1 MSISFANND
10 MQQEDIQSK
19 KRVSVASQERASP
32 CLLTLPP
39 ENRSMIYEY
48 AAAGAEL
55 TYATEGDH
63 TATALSNHFG
73 MLRICKLVTHE
84 ARPILYWAMQVTVN
98 SWSKIYAELN
108 QHIPTTVRQ
117 ALPRLEIPHNYLPW
131 LRSCPK
137 GTFPVLEEL
146 KLNGVL
152 GCCLDEDKAY
162 KLDSNTP
169 DITEARQ
176 EIKSFFLEAEA
187 GPTNVIREFTEAG
200 LRVRAT
206 VILEVPRQQVIEAHV
221 YHVEWSR
228 WILNW

>member
-108 QHIPTTVRQ
+108 QRQ
-117 ALPRLEIPHNYLPW
+117 ASLASPRDTPQLPPMAALLSERYISSPRRAQVER
-131 LRSCPK
+131 RSW
-137 GTFPVLEEL
+137 VLFGRGQGL
-146 KLNGVL
+146 Q
-152 GCCLDEDKAY
+152 
-162 KLDSNTP
+162 
-169 DITEARQ
+169 ARFQ
-176 EIKSFFLEAEA
+176 H
-187 GPTNVIREFTEAG
+187 T
-200 LRVRAT
+200 
-206 VILEVPRQQVIEAHV
+206 
-221 YHVEWSR
+221 
-228 WILNW
+228 